1 MARRKETSVGRTL
14 DAVIGALPKVRH
26 DRINARY
33 RILKNEVES
42 LQISPTVEGKLQTEK
57 Q

>member
-1 MARRKETSVGRTL
+1 MARRKESSMGRTL
-14 DAVIGALPKVRH
+14 DAVIGALPKARR
-26 DRINARY
+26 DRIVARY

-42 LQISPTVEGKLQTEK
+42 LPVSPTAEGKSQTEK